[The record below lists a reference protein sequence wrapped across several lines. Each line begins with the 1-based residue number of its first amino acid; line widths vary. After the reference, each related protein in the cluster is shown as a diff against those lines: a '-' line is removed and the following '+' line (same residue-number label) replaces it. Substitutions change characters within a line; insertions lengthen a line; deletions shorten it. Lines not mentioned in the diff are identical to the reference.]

1 MIHLQRRQVRQLR
14 SLFKKLGAAR
24 CPAPTSL
31 LLKTDSS
38 GLSIQGSIGEVTAI
52 YRLPGSFADEQ
63 MTIPFAVFNDTA
75 GSDDSVV
82 EIVALVHQKLRVAW
96 SSGTVP
102 QIREYE
108 IPASVESWSLPEVW
122 TPMDLR
128 LREAL
133 TEAMKT
139 ASAEATRFAVNY
151 IQLRGRTGEVI
162 GTDSRQLFIESGFPF
177 PWEDDL
183 LIPRCGL
190 LGVEELKG
198 DSLEIGR
205 TASHMWLRLGA
216 WMIALQIASEARYPE
231 VHRAIPASL
240 EATRWR
246 IDPGES
252 HGLAQCLKQLPG
264 EKDPHRPVTVELNG
278 HVAIRARGTESLQT
292 TEVHLNRSQVEG
304 NPLSLALDRD
314 YLRRALQLGFSEFQ
328 IVDPDKPIVCQEGSR
343 RFVCM
348 PLGKSSV
355 VASSSEAIRVELL
368 EPQRELKPKSVT
380 AQRLRQRAQSFT
392 SALLAGLL
400 EEAEALQSLGQ
411 ALIERLGS
419 LSLEIQRLLP
429 SRRPELVNANASPEL
444 QPDPFI

>member
-14 SLFKKLGAAR
+14 SLFKKLGATR

-31 LLKTDSS
+31 LLQTDPS
-38 GLSIQGSIGEVTAI
+38 GLTIQGSVGEVTAI
-52 YRLPGSFADEQ
+52 YRLPGSFAEEQ

-96 SSGTVP
+96 SSGPMP
-102 QIREYE
+102 QVREYE
-108 IPASVESWSLPEVW
+108 ILASVESLPLPDVW

-133 TEAMKT
+133 AEAMKT
-139 ASAEATRFAVNY
+139 ASPEATRYAANY

-162 GTDSRQLFIESGFPF
+162 GTDSRQLFIESGFAF
-177 PWEDDL
+177 PWDDEV
-183 LIPRCGL
+183 LIPRSGL
-190 LGVEELKG
+190 FAAEELSA
-198 DSLEIGR
+198 DRLEIAR
-205 TASHMWLRLGA
+205 TKTHLWFRLGS
-216 WMIALQIASEARYPE
+216 WMIALLIASEARYPE

-304 NPLSLALDRD
+304 NPMSLALDRA
-314 YLRRALQLGFSEFQ
+314 YLQRALQLGFSEFQ
-328 IVDPDKPIVCQEGSR
+328 IVHPDKPIVCQQGSR

-348 PLGKSSV
+348 PLGKTSV
-355 VASSSEAIRVELL
+355 IAACPEALQVELG
-368 EPQRELKPKSVT
+368 ET
-380 AQRLRQRAQSFT
+380 ARAMSGKNT
-392 SALLAGLL
+392 STRIRDRARNFSSAILAGLL
-400 EEAEALQSLGQ
+400 EEANSLQSVVQ
-411 ALIERLGS
+411 ALLERLTY
-419 LSLEIQRLLP
+419 LSEELHRLLP
-429 SRRPELVNANASPEL
+429 RRKSERIGVNTPSEAMI
-444 QPDPFI
+444 DPFL